1 MGFLL
6 ALEMNIFQLHSV
18 IHRDYH
24 RWCGRNG
31 RLKVTFWYQIPGLN
45 ALLQYFQVTSII
57 EEDIAADIKT
67 PLGTHL
73 MPMSYINYVL
83 DWFWKAMQV
92 FWIQCHPDFSYLFI
106 GAIITSCLCQ
116 MRQVWSNLPEA
127 SFIYFEAL
135 RRGFWI
141 EMIIE
146 RNPSIQLQVI
156 EQMNTLFGWERRNE
170 NELHFNWKYSCCITK
185 CTKITTKSI

>member
-1 MGFLL
+1 
-6 ALEMNIFQLHSV
+6 
-18 IHRDYH
+18 
-24 RWCGRNG
+24 
-31 RLKVTFWYQIPGLN
+31 
-45 ALLQYFQVTSII
+45 
-57 EEDIAADIKT
+57 
-67 PLGTHL
+67 
-73 MPMSYINYVL
+73 
-83 DWFWKAMQV
+83 MQV
-92 FWIQCHPDFSYLFI
+92 SWMQCHLDSSDLFI

-116 MRQVWSNLPEA
+116 MRQVRDNLPES

-170 NELHFNWKYSCCITK
+170 NEL
-185 CTKITTKSI
+185 